1 MSWLFKSGDAEGV
14 EGDED
19 DKEAITHAVS
29 GSIATHVNNTFWEN
43 CDLLQA
49 PLTVLEIV
57 DVEELFNG
65 DLNHDFGN

>member
-1 MSWLFKSGDAEGV
+1 M
-14 EGDED
+14 
-19 DKEAITHAVS
+19 S